1 MAKKVKNIVLW
12 TYGKKDIN
20 SKETVEIFYGKE
32 LQIQIKPSLE
42 LKKVKKELK

>member
-12 TYGKKDIN
+12 TYAKKDIN

-32 LQIQIKPSLE
+32 LQIQIKRSLE
-42 LKKVKKELK
+42 LKK